1 MAFNTHNLEEN
12 PRAIAVIQGPIFS
25 FGQPTQNF
33 SKKGFNTV
41 NTIIQNI
48 RILNALNIKVVVSCW
63 SPANIKESNA
73 LNKLYN
79 KIPKYND
86 IILTKEP
93 KVLDITNRYKQQ
105 LSTIKGLEYFKKYPS
120 LTPTFKLRTDQEYEK
135 SIIEY
140 CLRSDLEKYL
150 VSEIFDYPFYLG
162 DFLHYSSFLNIY
174 TFFSNSISWGND
186 IYFHPATPRQ
196 QLKIS

>member
-1 MAFNTHNLEEN
+1 M
-12 PRAIAVIQGPIFS
+12 
-25 FGQPTQNF
+25 
-33 SKKGFNTV
+33 
-41 NTIIQNI
+41 
-48 RILNALNIKVVVSCW
+48 
-63 SPANIKESNA
+63 
-73 LNKLYN
+73 
-79 KIPKYND
+79 
-86 IILTKEP
+86 
-93 KVLDITNRYKQQ
+93 DITNRYKQQ

-186 IYFHPATPRQ
+186 IYFHPATVQDLTIKNIVRNNKKNK
-196 QLKIS
+196 LI